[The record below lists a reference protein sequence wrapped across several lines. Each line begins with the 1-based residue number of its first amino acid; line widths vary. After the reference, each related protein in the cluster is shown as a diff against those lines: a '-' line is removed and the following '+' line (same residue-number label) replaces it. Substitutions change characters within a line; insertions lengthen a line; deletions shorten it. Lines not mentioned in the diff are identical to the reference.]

1 MKNNK
6 TILQIVPALNTG
18 GVERGVI
25 EISKYISEKNFRSI
39 VISSGGKFEH
49 QVTKFGGIHYK
60 LDVHSKNFLKWSSIR
75 KKLTK
80 IIISENVNL
89 IHVCSRVPAWLALPI
104 ARKLKIPLITSVHGR
119 FRKQNI
125 LKNYYN
131 SVLLKGDHI
140 IAISKHIENSIVS
153 MHPQAKSNIRVIY
166 RGVDQS
172 LFDKNNIP
180 VSRIINQM
188 KLMDV
193 NDENPIIIMAS
204 RPKFW
209 KGQASLIRALS
220 KLKKDFQCVLIG
232 TGDGEPGF
240 QKKIVDLIEK
250 LNLGGKVKL
259 TPSTNDIQAAFMLG
273 DVIVMPSVN
282 PEPFGRIIIE
292 GQSLEKIVVGY
303 DHGGISET
311 IIDGETGFLAKPTS
325 EDSLAEK
332 IDIALSL
339 NDSQRKKIGKLAKK
353 SVERNFSHVKM
364 CEDTFALY
372 KQCLNEYRIKFELN
386 SS

>member
-25 EISKYISEKNFRSI
+25 EISKYISDKNFRSI

-60 LDVHSKNFLKWSSIR
+60 LEVHTKNFLKWSSIR

-140 IAISKHIENSIVS
+140 IAISKHIEKSIVT
-153 MHPQAKSNIRVIY
+153 MYPKVKSKIKVIY
-166 RGVDQS
+166 RGVDQN
-172 LFDKNNIP
+172 LFNKNNIP

-188 KLMDV
+188 KLMGI
-193 NDENPIIIMAS
+193 NDEYPVILMAS

-209 KGQASLIRALS
+209 KGQISLIRALS
-220 KLKKDFQCVLIG
+220 KINKSFQCVLIG
-232 TGDGEPGF
+232 TGDGHPSF
-240 QKKIVDLIEK
+240 QKKIFELIKK
-250 LNLGGKVKL
+250 LKLEGKVKL
-259 TPSTNDIQAAFMLG
+259 IPSTNDIQAAFMLG
-273 DVIVMPSVN
+273 DVIVMPSIN

-311 IIDGETGFLAKPTS
+311 IIDGETGFLARAVS

-332 IDIALSL
+332 IDLALDL
-339 NDSQRKKIGKLAKK
+339 KDSERKKIGKFAKIN
-353 SVERNFSHVKM
+353 VERNFSHVKM
-364 CEDTFALY
+364 CKDTLELY
-372 KQCLNEYRIKFELN
+372 RQCLNEYRIKFKLN
-386 SS
+386 

>member
-1 MKNNK
+1 M
-6 TILQIVPALNTG
+6 
-18 GVERGVI
+18 
-25 EISKYISEKNFRSI
+25 
-39 VISSGGKFEH
+39 
-49 QVTKFGGIHYK
+49 
-60 LDVHSKNFLKWSSIR
+60 
-75 KKLTK
+75 
-80 IIISENVNL
+80 
-89 IHVCSRVPAWLALPI
+89 ALPI

-153 MHPQAKSNIRVIY
+153 MYPQAKSNIRVIY
-166 RGVDQS
+166 RGVDQN

-188 KLMDV
+188 KLMDI

-209 KGQASLIRALS
+209 KGQESLIRALS

-232 TGDGEPGF
+232 AGDGESGF

-273 DVIVMPSVN
+273 DVIVMPSIN
-282 PEPFGRIIIE
+282 PEPFGRIII
-292 GQSLEKIVVGY
+292 
-303 DHGGISET
+303 
-311 IIDGETGFLAKPTS
+311 
-325 EDSLAEK
+325 
-332 IDIALSL
+332 
-339 NDSQRKKIGKLAKK
+339 
-353 SVERNFSHVKM
+353 
-364 CEDTFALY
+364 
-372 KQCLNEYRIKFELN
+372 
-386 SS
+386 